1 MPSSSRRIRSFSA
14 SVSVS
19 RESLATWSTSFML
32 ILASATALELL
43 QMGVLKGE
51 ALAAHACEV
60 HGGDHVVAF
69 SLDAHEQAFAPARVA
84 ELGADAEG
92 QIIVLHGGRRGRRLS
107 HRGRRGA
114 RGVQQHELLRGNLE
128 QEARGLAEAV
138 ALDAAMER
146 VGEPEPLLG
155 ARDADVAEATLLLEL
170 LGLVHR
176 PRVGK

>member
-32 ILASATALELL
+32 IFASATTLELL
-43 QMGVLKGE
+43 EVGVLKGE
-51 ALAAHACEV
+51 TLAADTCEV

-69 SLDAHEQAFAPARVA
+69 PLDAHEQAFTPARVA

-92 QIIVLHGGRRGRRLS
+92 QVVVLDGGHRGRWLS

-114 RGVQQHELLRGNLE
+114 RGVQQDELLRGNLE
-128 QEARGLAEAV
+128 QEA
-138 ALDAAMER
+138 
-146 VGEPEPLLG
+146 
-155 ARDADVAEATLLLEL
+155 
-170 LGLVHR
+170 
-176 PRVGK
+176 

>member
-1 MPSSSRRIRSFSA
+1 MPSSSRRMRSFSA

-32 ILASATALELL
+32 IFASATALELL
-43 QMGVLKGE
+43 QVGVLKGE
-51 ALAAHACEV
+51 ALATDARKV

-69 SLDAHEQAFAPARVA
+69 PLDAHEQAFAPARVA

-92 QIIVLHGGRRGRRLS
+92 QVVILHGGHRGRRLS

-114 RGVQQHELLRGNLE
+114 RGVQQHKLIRGNLE
-128 QEARGLAEAV
+128 QEARGLPEAV
-138 ALDAAMER
+138 ALDAAVER

-155 ARDADVAEATLLLEL
+155 ARDADVAEPALLLEL
-170 LGLVHR
+170 LGIVH
-176 PRVGK
+176 